1 MPGLEVN
8 ARYSKKEQLESKLEV
23 TIMKKQS
30 FLQLFVV
37 FAISFFFQATAQ
49 DPLPESV
56 DLSATKYFPPIYDQ
70 GYIGSCDW
78 FAVVYYQM
86 TFLYNKAYDRADS
99 LRNTFSPKFG
109 YNILNNG
116 ASYPY
121 NIRVDDVYRFSI
133 KHGSATMAD
142 FPYDMDYRP
151 WCTDAAIWQNAINY
165 RIGGY
170 THFTYNNTDSSADY
184 SFLDYNSYFNEI
196 KKLLDSGEVLVIQ
209 SNTFSGSL
217 YKEISDDTSTH
228 ADDPFVGEQ
237 IIYSGN
243 NGPDHTLAVVG
254 YNDNIWVD
262 LNNDGIVQ
270 PNEKG
275 ALKIADS
282 YNSASHNKGFLWMA
296 YSTVGSSIWL
306 YRVNRMTIRK
316 NYHPRILCK
325 LTLISAQ
332 RDNIRFQF
340 GRNPSNNIN
349 AVPANNPEVFDP
361 YGLGYGLG
369 TNGVSLMPGGYCAFD
384 GGSSSSECS
393 FSFDLS
399 DIFKDNK
406 QDYWYLRIENSGADS
421 CIIKDFEI
429 IDLTTGDTAKDN
441 GLPKTIVNEET
452 IRFLDF
458 QNSSTVKSS
467 FASKDGKKN
476 LQMYL
481 NPVSSNLIC
490 DVSQDLIGG
499 SVKIFNLNG
508 KLLLKYNILSANKS
522 IIPMSNF
529 PCGYYAVLLTNKNCS
544 IRQIA
549 RIAKM

>member
-1 MPGLEVN
+1 
-8 ARYSKKEQLESKLEV
+8 
-23 TIMKKQS
+23 MKKQLL
-30 FLQLFVV
+30 LQLFLV
-37 FAISFFFQATAQ
+37 FAFSLSSQATAQ
-49 DPLPESV
+49 DSLPKSV

-99 LRNTFSPKFG
+99 LHNTFSPKFG

-121 NIRVDDVYRFSI
+121 NIRVDDVYKFSI

-142 FPYDMDYRP
+142 FPYDLNYQP
-151 WCTDAAIWQNAINY
+151 WCTDATIWQNAINY
-165 RIGGY
+165 RIGSY

-184 SFLDYNSYFNEI
+184 SFPDYNSYFYEI
-196 KKLLDSGEVLVIQ
+196 KKLLNSGELLVIQ

-217 YKEISDDTSTH
+217 YKDISDDTSTH

-262 LNNDGIVQ
+262 LNNDSTVQ

-282 YNSASHNKGFLWMA
+282 YQINSATHNKGFLWMA
-296 YSTVGSSIWL
+296 YSTVASSIWL
-306 YRVNRMTIRK
+306 NRVNRMAIRV
-316 NYHPRILCK
+316 NYLPKILCQ

-332 RDNIRFQF
+332 RDKIRFQF
-340 GRNPSNNIN
+340 GRNASNNSNDI
-349 AVPANNPEVFDP
+349 PANNPTVFDP

-369 TNGVSLMPGGYCAFD
+369 TNGVSLISGGNCAFD
-384 GGSSSSECS
+384 GGSAASEGS

-399 DIFKDNK
+399 DIYKENRK
-406 QDYWYLRIENSGADS
+406 DYWYLKIENTSADS
-421 CIIKDFEI
+421 CIIKNFEVL
-429 IDLTTGDTAKDN
+429 DLTTGDTVKDT
-441 GLPKTIVNEET
+441 GLPKTVVNEEVF
-452 IRFLDF
+452 RFLSLQDR
-458 QNSSTVKSS
+458 STTKPTVS
-467 FASKDGKKN
+467 AMDGKKK
-476 LQMYL
+476 LQMCL
-481 NPVSSNLIC
+481 RPFSSDLIC
-490 DVSQDLIGG
+490 NVSQDFIGG
-499 SVKIFNLNG
+499 SITIFALTG
-508 KLLLKYNILSANKS
+508 RILLKHNILSANKS

-529 PCGYYAVLLTNKNCS
+529 PCGYYTVLLTNMNRS
-544 IRQIA
+544 IQQIA
-549 RIAKM
+549 RIVKM